1 MFEINPGLIVW
12 TIITFLILLVVLR
25 AVAWKPLVRAL
36 TTREEK
42 IRTALLQAEEAQ
54 RRAEQ
59 LLAENKRQMAEAE
72 GQAQHIIK
80 EGRLMGERIKT
91 EIVDRANQASRQMI
105 AQATEEINREK
116 ESALKELRTE
126 MADLVITATGKILD
140 ANLDT
145 PKQRALVDTVIK
157 QIAKG

>member
-1 MFEINPGLIVW
+1 MFDINPGLIVW
-12 TIITFLILLVVLR
+12 TIITFILLLAVLR
-25 AVAWKPLVRAL
+25 AVAWKPLVGVL

-59 LLAENKRQMAEAE
+59 LLEENKRQMAAAE
-72 GQAQHIIK
+72 GQAQQIIK

-105 AQATEEINREK
+105 AQATVEINREK

-126 MADLVITATGKILD
+126 MADLVITASGKILD

-145 PKQRALVDTVIK
+145 PKQRELVDTVIK
-157 QIAKG
+157 QISKD

>member
-25 AVAWKPLVRAL
+25 AVAWRPLVGAL

-59 LLAENKRQMAEAE
+59 LLEENKRQMSEAE

-91 EIVDRANQASRQMI
+91 EIVDRANQSSRQMI

>member
-1 MFEINPGLIVW
+1 MFDINPGLIVW
-12 TIITFLILLVVLR
+12 TIITFILLLVVLR
-25 AVAWKPLVRAL
+25 TVAWKPLVGAL
-36 TTREEK
+36 TAREEK

-59 LLAENKRQMAEAE
+59 LLEENKRQMAEAE

-91 EIVDRANQASRQMI
+91 EIVDKANQASRQMI

-145 PKQRALVDTVIK
+145 PKQRELVETVIK
-157 QIAKG
+157 QINKG